1 MISFD
6 LECGNGHKFEG
17 IFNDY
22 ESYNEQFNKKMIAC
36 PVCES
41 LEIKRLYTGCSIQSK
56 PSDNIQLNKDNP
68 NIFDLIKVVHEYV
81 KKNFENVGNDF
92 ADKARAMYYGIE
104 EQKNIYGISTAQEV
118 KDLIE
123 EGISVIPIP
132 QVDKLEN

>member
-6 LECGNGHKFEG
+6 LECANGHKFEG
-17 IFNDY
+17 IFKDY
-22 ESYNEQFNKKMIAC
+22 ESYNDQFNQKMITC

-41 LEIKRLYTGCSIQSK
+41 LEIKRLYTGCSIQARS
-56 PSDNIQLNKDNP
+56 SEDARLTKDNP
-68 NIFDLIKVVHEYV
+68 NIFDIIKMVQEYV
-81 KKNFENVGNDF
+81 KENFENVGNDF

-104 EQKNIYGISTAQEV
+104 DQKNIYGISTQHEI

-132 QVDKLEN
+132 QIDKIEN